1 MGGGYARKQVTV
13 KLGSFGRKD
22 GKEPMGEMGE
32 RVERGAYGGDGWEGR
47 WLGKHHWNLGLD
59 GGHTLDAV

>member
-1 MGGGYARKQVTV
+1 MTV
-13 KLGSFGRKD
+13 KLRSFGRKN

-32 RVERGAYGGDGWEGR
+32 RVERGAYGGDGGEGR

-59 GGHTLDAV
+59 GGHMLDAV